1 MKKNKLYVFIAVMTA
16 ISLFATAAICNQC
29 GKPAEEKAG
38 IEEEEGATVEEVT
51 EEEEEGEEEQEEE
64 EGIEEE
70 EDATVEEVTEE
81 EEEGVAPTIEL
92 EIYEGP
98 IYSESDGV
106 CYHRIKAIVTGSPTP
121 TVEFSKDDS
130 LGAFGSKKA
139 QINLNDPSETYT
151 LTATATNSEG
161 TDSDSITLSW
171 GCNRP
176 PEIAE
181 ITLMGNHYTG
191 VEYTVSVAATDP
203 DGDSLSYQWSVA
215 GGTIEDSS
223 TNPIKWTTPNTPG
236 DYDITVEASD
246 GNGGTATKTETV
258 TVLLNIVSANLPLV
272 VAEGGYIEQG
282 GITGVGSY
290 LYAGDTAAKR
300 PCKGF
305 ASFNITGISGAEIQ
319 SATLTFHITKRYH
332 DPSFYGDLYI
342 NVVDWGAESITQAD
356 FGTSGIPIEGFSS
369 SGDGNITCNAN
380 KLKEELQKAIDDGKS
395 RFQIRIHFTGPFSD
409 NDAEIDGW
417 KYNQS
422 SVNLHIEYTP

>member
-1 MKKNKLYVFIAVMTA
+1 MKKKKLYIFIAIITS
-16 ISLFATAAICNQC
+16 IFLFATAAVCNRC
-29 GKPAEEKAG
+29 GAQPEEEKIG
-38 IEEEEGATVEEVT
+38 VEEEEEAEEETGEKEVAEEEDEEET
-51 EEEEEGEEEQEEE
+51 EEEEEEQEEEGEEE
-64 EGIEEE
+64 
-70 EDATVEEVTEE
+70 A
-81 EEEGVAPTIEL
+81 APTIEL

-98 IYSESDGV
+98 TYSEADGV
-106 CYHRIKAIVTGSPTP
+106 CYYRIKAIVTGSPAP
-121 TVEFSKDDS
+121 GVEFSKDDS

-139 QINLNDPSETYT
+139 QVNLHSTGETYT

-161 TDSDSITLSW
+161 TASDSITLTW

-181 ITLMGNHYTG
+181 ITLMGNHYTE
-191 VEYTVSVAATDP
+191 VEYTVSAAATDP
-203 DGDSLSYQWSVA
+203 DGDSLSYEWSTT
-215 GGTIEDSS
+215 GGSINDSHA
-223 TNPIKWTTPNTPG
+223 NPIKWTAPDTPG
-236 DYDITVEASD
+236 DYDITVEVDD

-258 TVLLNIVSANLPLV
+258 TVLLNIISANLPLV
-272 VAEGGYIEQG
+272 VAEGGYIEQS
-282 GITGVGSY
+282 GITGAGSY

-319 SATLTFHITKRYH
+319 SATLTFNITHKYG

-356 FGTSGIPIEGFSS
+356 FGTTGIPVEGFSS
-369 SGDGNITCNAN
+369 SGDGNITCTAN

-395 RFQIRIHFTGPFSD
+395 RFQIRIHFTGILSD
-409 NDAEIDGW
+409 NDIEIDGW

-422 SVNLHIEYTP
+422 SVNLHIDYAP